1 MIYHQEIED
10 RCYGKN
16 VKIKKGVRIMKP
28 SHCILGLA
36 INKIYQIKA
45 YIEKGVLGYH
55 IWQYFKVH
63 KQSLNLK
70 SLRTF
75 WPWFTNNSLYFPD
88 RVWDI
93 LVLCSHRPPRYGK
106 YDS

>member
-1 MIYHQEIED
+1 MIYHQETED

-16 VKIKKGVRIMKP
+16 VKIKKGVRIMKT

-36 INKIYQIKA
+36 INRIYQIKA

-55 IWQYFKVH
+55 IWQYFKIH
-63 KQSLNLK
+63 KQSLNFK

-75 WPWFTNNSLYFPD
+75 WPWFTNNFLYFPD
-88 RVWDI
+88 NIGW
-93 LVLCSHRPPRYGK
+93 LLKGMEYTCFMLPQTS
-106 YDS
+106 